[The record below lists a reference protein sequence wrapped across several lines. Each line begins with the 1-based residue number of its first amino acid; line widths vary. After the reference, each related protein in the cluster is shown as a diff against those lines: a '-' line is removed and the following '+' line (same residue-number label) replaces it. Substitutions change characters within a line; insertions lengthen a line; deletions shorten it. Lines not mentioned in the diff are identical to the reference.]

1 MNLIPATG
9 TGVTNG
15 VYQVTLATSVSG
27 RNTEAVAL
35 EAVAALPT
43 GLDYE
48 LVMVVEPSTANWN
61 GIAGTAY
68 TPGTLSWYDDEW
80 AATSFVR

>member
-15 VYQVTLATSVSG
+15 VYEVTLATSVSG
-27 RNTEAVAL
+27 RDTEEVAL

-48 LVMVVEPSTANWN
+48 LVMVVEPSTATWGNTA
-61 GIAGTAY
+61 GIAY
-68 TPGTLSWYDDEW
+68 YPGTISWYNDKW
-80 AATSFVR
+80 AATSIVR